1 MSKIEANTI
10 DSVSGTSTLTL
21 GSSNASTI
29 ALGSGDV
36 QSNFLYPA
44 FEAYLGS
51 STTLSD
57 NTQTKLPAN
66 TETYDTNS
74 CYDTSTYKFTP
85 TVAGKYLCYGQVN
98 IQGGTIN
105 TIAQI
110 YLRKNGSTVKMS
122 IDRYAGDGDIIA
134 QVETVIDLNGSSDYL
149 EAYVRQTTGG
159 SKSAFDTNSF
169 FGAYRIG
176 S

>member
-1 MSKIEANTI
+1 VVSQLKVNEIIKQSGSSITIGEAGDT
-10 DSVSGTSTLTL
+10 VSGPFT
-21 GSSNASTI
+21 N
-29 ALGSGDV
+29 V
-36 QSNFLYPA
+36 PA

-110 YLRKNGSTVKMS
+110 YLRKNGSTIKMS

-169 FGAYRIG
+169 FGAYRIIG
-176 S
+176 A

>member
-1 MSKIEANTI
+1 VVSQLKVNEIIKQSGSSITI
-10 DSVSGTSTLTL
+10 GESGDTVSGPFT
-21 GSSNASTI
+21 N
-29 ALGSGDV
+29 V
-36 QSNFLYPA
+36 PA

-169 FGAYRIG
+169 FGAYRIIG
-176 S
+176 A

>member
-1 MSKIEANTI
+1 MVSQLKVNEIIKQSGSSITI
-10 DSVSGTSTLTL
+10 GESGDTVSGPFT
-21 GSSNASTI
+21 N
-29 ALGSGDV
+29 V
-36 QSNFLYPA
+36 PA

-159 SKSAFDTNSF
+159 SKNAFDTNSF
-169 FGAYRIG
+169 FGAYRIIG
-176 S
+176 A

>member
-1 MSKIEANTI
+1 MSILKTNQITDLGGNELLTSNG
-10 DSVSGTSTLTL
+10 SGVISGSTL
-21 GSSNASTI
+21 SNT
-29 ALGSGDV
+29 
-36 QSNFLYPA
+36 PA

-134 QVETVIDLNGSSDYL
+134 QVEAVIDLNGSSDYL
-149 EAYVRQTTGG
+149 EAYVRQNTGG

-169 FGAYRIG
+169 FGAYRLIG
-176 S
+176 A

>member
-1 MSKIEANTI
+1 M
-10 DSVSGTSTLTL
+10 VSQLKVNEIIKQSGSTLTI
-21 GSSNASTI
+21 GQNGDTV
-29 ALGSGDV
+29 SGPFTNV
-36 QSNFLYPA
+36 PA

-169 FGAYRIG
+169 FGAYRIIG
-176 S
+176 A

>member
-1 MSKIEANTI
+1 MVSQLKVNEIIKQSGSSITI
-10 DSVSGTSTLTL
+10 GESGDTVSGPFT
-21 GSSNASTI
+21 N
-29 ALGSGDV
+29 V
-36 QSNFLYPA
+36 PA

-169 FGAYRIG
+169 FGAYRIIG
-176 S
+176 A

>member
-1 MSKIEANTI
+1 MVSQLKVNEIIKQSGSSITIGEAGDT
-10 DSVSGTSTLTL
+10 VSGPFT
-21 GSSNASTI
+21 N
-29 ALGSGDV
+29 V
-36 QSNFLYPA
+36 PA

-110 YLRKNGSTVKMS
+110 YLRKNGSTIKMS